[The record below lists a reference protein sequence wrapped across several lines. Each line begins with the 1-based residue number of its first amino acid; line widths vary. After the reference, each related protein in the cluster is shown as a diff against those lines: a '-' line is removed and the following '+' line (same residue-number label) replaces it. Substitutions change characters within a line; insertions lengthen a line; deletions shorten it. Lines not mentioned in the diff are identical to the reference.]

1 MLNVPLENIMTE
13 HPIRVKETV
22 PLGSVSHL
30 LLRHRINGI
39 FVVKANDENHILGIF
54 TTTDLLKLMD
64 KALGKKNQRVAE
76 LKKMA
81 LVPVGQ
87 VASRNVIS
95 LKKTDTVAK
104 AIAIMHKKQIHTI
117 PIYDKGQLVGVVG
130 KHDILNMALA

>member
-13 HPIRVKETV
+13 HPIRVKDTV

-39 FVVKANDENHILGIF
+39 FVVKADNENHLMGIF
-54 TTTDLLKLMD
+54 TTTDLLRLMD
-64 KALGKKNQRVAE
+64 RALSKKSQRVAE

-81 LVPVGQ
+81 MIPVGQ

-104 AIAIMHKKQIHTI
+104 AIAIMHKKQVHTI
-117 PIYDKGQLVGVVG
+117 PIFDKEQLVGVVG